1 VTDQQGGLGVVQHT
15 QKQFIWRVGV
25 DEALRRSRLQDGQ
38 MQGND
43 GGGVLGE
50 THRHDLIRLRHS
62 VADDGGEL
70 VGQLIKLCI
79 RQ

>member
-1 VTDQQGGLGVVQHT
+1 
-15 QKQFIWRVGV
+15 
-25 DEALRRSRLQDGQ
+25 

-43 GGGVLGE
+43 GGGVLGKA
-50 THRHDLIRLRHS
+50 HRHDLIRLRHS

-70 VGQLIKLCI
+70 VSQLIKLRI